1 MNTGSAIVVSA
12 FMVAAIYA
20 WRWFTGG
27 EGKPAAQLNARSLL
41 GQGPLVSPEGFLV
54 AWGTIFLM
62 ISILAGFSE
71 ALAGSLA
78 ISILVGDIL
87 ANAVSVSKSTTGVVA
102 RESKPPP
109 GKGKVKK

>member
-1 MNTGSAIVVSA
+1 M
-12 FMVAAIYA
+12 
-20 WRWFTGG
+20 
-27 EGKPAAQLNARSLL
+27 PAGTERPYLMS
-41 GQGPLVSPEGFLV
+41 
-54 AWGTIFLM
+54 WGTIFLM

-102 RESKPPP
+102 RESKPQP